1 MDRASVF
8 LVTAAFTNS
17 GTSLVDTSMVPFQ
30 QEYVVLVVTALLI
43 LAGDTGFVSGHL
55 RFETFLAKQ
64 YPSQSCTSVRDQILR
79 DFI

>member
-55 RFETFLAKQ
+55 PFRNI
-64 YPSQSCTSVRDQILR
+64 PS
-79 DFI
+79 